1 MNIKGKQKLL
11 RAAFGDRVHVALEDG
26 CLRVTGQLDNWADVV
41 RACYL
46 CAEKYSKIHVVN
58 DIRFT
63 GGKDESVRLPACTDS
78 TLDGQR
84 PDVLVIGGGIT
95 GSAIFRELTRYKLDV
110 LLMEKGSDL
119 AAAASSRN
127 TGEIHPGVDLRKG
140 SLKQHYE
147 ILGNRMYEE
156 LCRQLDVPFQRVG
169 QTSVFTD
176 RGLRIPAELL
186 AWKRRTFD
194 GTQGTRVIGK
204 KELYQREPAL
214 APGFKFAVYDWSAGV
229 VCPYGITI
237 ALAENGVKNG
247 GKVSLNTACL
257 GMDVK
262 GGVITAV
269 HTNRGTLYPKVVVN
283 AAGVMAEEVAQM
295 AGDRFFSIHPRKGTN
310 SILDKKVGDPIRGV
324 AADPMQKIN
333 RQAHTKGGCVATT
346 AYGNMLVGPDA
357 IETWEKEN
365 FATDAKSI
373 SKTFAKQRQTVP
385 GISERDII
393 TWFTGVRA
401 PTFEEDFI
409 LEKGRKTKNI
419 VHAAGIQSPGL
430 TAAPAFAPDV
440 ARMAV
445 EGLGGA
451 EKKKDFDPTRKGY
464 GRLAKLDPTERDV
477 LIRKNPDYGVI
488 VCRCEEISK
497 GEILDALRAPICVPT
512 LDGVKRR
519 VRPGTGRCQGGF
531 CGPLVTSIIA
541 EFLGVPVSTVT
552 KDGGDSIMNFGVT
565 K

>member
-1 MNIKGKQKLL
+1 MDIKGKQKLL
-11 RAAFGDRVHVALEDG
+11 RAAFGNRVHVALEDG
-26 CLRVTGQLDNWADVV
+26 CVHVTGELDDWGDVI

-63 GGKDESVRLPACTDS
+63 GGEDGSVRLPSVADS
-78 TLDGQR
+78 ALDGQR
-84 PDVLVIGGGIT
+84 PDVLVVGGGIT
-95 GSAIFRELTRYKLDV
+95 GAAIFRELTRYKLDV
-110 LLMEKGSDL
+110 LLVEKGSDL

-127 TGEIHPGVDLRKG
+127 TGEIHPGVDLKKG
-140 SLKQHYE
+140 SLKQRYE

-156 LCRQLDVPFQRVG
+156 LCRQLDVPFRRVG
-169 QTSVFTD
+169 QTSVF
-176 RGLRIPAELL
+176 RNEGLRVPTAIL
-186 AWKRRTFD
+186 AWKRRNID

-214 APGFKFAVYDWSAGV
+214 APGFRFALYDWSAGV

-257 GMDVK
+257 GMDVRD
-262 GGVITAV
+262 GVITAV
-269 HTNRGTLYPKVVVN
+269 HTNRGTLYPKVVIN

-310 SILDKKVGDPIRGV
+310 SILDKKVSDSIRGV

-346 AYGNMLVGPDA
+346 AHGNMLVGPDA
-357 IETWEKEN
+357 VETWEKEN
-365 FATDAKSI
+365 FATDAQSVA
-373 SKTFAKQRQTVP
+373 KTFAKQKQTVP
-385 GISERDII
+385 GISERDVI

-440 ARMAV
+440 AGMAV
-445 EGLGGA
+445 EELGGA
-451 EKKKDFDPTRKGY
+451 EKKEDFDPTRRGY
-464 GRLAKLDPTERDV
+464 GRVAKLDPAERDA

-488 VCRCEEISK
+488 VCRCEEISR

-519 VRPGTGRCQGGF
+519 VRPGSGRCQGGF
-531 CGPLVTSIIA
+531 CGPLVTGIIA
-541 EFLGVPVSTVT
+541 EFLGVPVSDVT
-552 KDGGDSIMNFGVT
+552 KDGGDSIMNYGVT

>member
-1 MNIKGKQKLL
+1 LEGQK
-11 RAAFGDRVHVALEDG
+11 
-26 CLRVTGQLDNWADVV
+26 
-41 RACYL
+41 
-46 CAEKYSKIHVVN
+46 
-58 DIRFT
+58 
-63 GGKDESVRLPACTDS
+63 
-78 TLDGQR
+78 

-110 LLMEKGSDL
+110 LLIEKGSDL

-127 TGEIHPGVDLRKG
+127 TGEIHPGVDLKKG

-156 LCRQLDVPFQRVG
+156 LCKQLDVPFKRVG
-169 QTSVFTD
+169 QTSVFKD
-176 RGLRIPAELL
+176 KGLRIPTEIL
-186 AWKRRTFD
+186 AWKRRNFD

-204 KELYQREPAL
+204 KELYMREPAL
-214 APGFKFAVYDWSAGV
+214 APGFEFALYDWSAGV

-237 ALAENGVKNG
+237 ALAENAVKNG
-247 GKVSLNTACL
+247 GRVSLNTACL
-257 GMDVK
+257 GMDVQ

-269 HTNRGTLYPKVVVN
+269 HTNRGILYPKVVVN
-283 AAGVMAEEVAQM
+283 AAGVMAEEVAKM

-310 SILDKKVGDPIRGV
+310 SVLDKKVSDPIQGV
-324 AADPMQKIN
+324 AADPLQKTN

-346 AYGNMLVGPDA
+346 AYGNMLVGPNA

-365 FATDAKSI
+365 FSTDAQSI
-373 SKTFAKQRQTVP
+373 AKTFAKQRLTVP

-409 LEKGRKTKNI
+409 LEKGRRTRNI

-440 ARMAV
+440 AEMVV
-445 EGLGGA
+445 EKLSGA
-451 EKKKDFDPTRKGY
+451 EKKTDFDPTRKGY
-464 GRLAKLDPTERDV
+464 GRLAKLDIAKRDA
-477 LIRKNPDYGVI
+477 LIRQNPDYGVI

-531 CGPLVTSIIA
+531 CGPLVQKLSPSFWVCPSAKSQKMAGTPS
-541 EFLGVPVSTVT
+541 
-552 KDGGDSIMNFGVT
+552 
-565 K
+565 